1 MSKRLII
8 PNLITL
14 ARLISVPAIIW
25 LILSNKIDIA
35 FWLFLA
41 AGISDAIDG
50 FIAKNFDAET
60 ELGKFLDPLADKVLL
75 VATYLA
81 LGYTGHLAT
90 WLVILVVFRDL
101 IIVGGALLYETVTHS
116 LEMTPI
122 AISKV
127 NTVAQILLATY
138 VLGANGFVAE
148 HPVVM
153 DMLVATVALT
163 TVLSGGAYIFMWT
176 KLASHAEKANP
187 EKDL

>member
-1 MSKRLII
+1 MLQRQII

-25 LILSNKIDIA
+25 LILRDEIDIA
-35 FWLFLA
+35 FWLFLG
-41 AGISDAIDG
+41 AGVSDAVDG

-81 LGYTGHLAT
+81 LGYTDYLAT

-116 LEMTPI
+116 LEMAPI

-127 NTVAQILLATY
+127 NTVGQILLATY
-138 VLGANGFVAE
+138 VLGANGLVAE
-148 HPVVM
+148 HPVIM
-153 DMLVATVALT
+153 DMLVAMVALT
-163 TVLSGGAYIFMWT
+163 TLLSGGAYIFMWT
-176 KLASHAEKANP
+176 KLAAHAEK
-187 EKDL
+187 DH

>member
-1 MSKRLII
+1 MSQRMII

-25 LILSNKIDIA
+25 LILSNKIAIA

-41 AGISDAIDG
+41 AGISDAVDG
-50 FIAKNFDAET
+50 FIAKHFDAET

-81 LGYTGHLAT
+81 LGYTDHLAT

-101 IIVGGALLYETVTHS
+101 TIVGGALLYETVTHS

-127 NTVAQILLATY
+127 NTVAQIILATY
-138 VLGANGFVAE
+138 VLGSNGLVGE
-148 HPVVM
+148 LPMVM
-153 DMLVATVALT
+153 DTLVATVTLT

-176 KLASHAEKANP
+176 KLAAHAEKANP

>member
-1 MSKRLII
+1 MSQRMII

-25 LILSNKIDIA
+25 LILSNKIAIA

-41 AGISDAIDG
+41 AGISDAVDG
-50 FIAKNFDAET
+50 FIAKHFDAET

-81 LGYTGHLAT
+81 LGYTDHLAT

-101 IIVGGALLYETVTHS
+101 TIVGGALLYETVTHS

-127 NTVAQILLATY
+127 NTVAQIILATY
-138 VLGANGFVAE
+138 VLGSNGLVGE
-148 HPVVM
+148 LPMVM
-153 DMLVATVALT
+153 DMLVATVTLT